1 MSAEEIRLTSKQAE
15 YVREAHHRWNFAVGA
30 VRSGKSHLAV
40 RYTIPR
46 CLRAGHNRRGLNL
59 ILGATKENVERNVL
73 EPMRDMWGQALV
85 GDINSRNWATV
96 FGEKVYCIGGENVK
110 QVNRIRG
117 SEIKFCYV
125 DEVCDVH
132 PQVFEML
139 KSRLSLPYSECHAA
153 CNPAGPTH
161 FVKRFLDQG
170 DADPD
175 IDLWHQEYAIWD
187 NPFLPDSYV
196 RALEAEYRGTVYYDR
211 YILGRWVKAEGLVY
225 PMWEQ
230 ALEDT
235 CEYTLADG
243 TPDPGLTYC
252 VSVDYGTQNA
262 FAALLWVRTP
272 DGTWHAVREFYYSG
286 RREGHQRT
294 DEDYCRDLASLCE
307 GLPRPAEVIVD
318 PSATSFITALR
329 RALNGDGHQLFRVR
343 HARNEVADGIRDTA
357 TCLQTGRVRISR
369 ELPCLAREFA
379 GYVWDDSEQYDRPVK
394 ADDHLMDALRYMVR
408 TKRAHRPQGA
418 AYESPFES
426 APDRALDLAR
436 RVII

>member
-1 MSAEEIRLTSKQAE
+1 MSVEEIRLTGKQAE

-187 NPFLPDSYV
+187 NPFLPPSYV

-235 CEYTLADG
+235 YRHALEDG
-243 TPDPGLTYC
+243 APDPALTWC

-262 FAALLWVRTP
+262 FAALLWCR
-272 DGTWHAVREFYYSG
+272 DREGTWHAVREFYFSG
-286 RREGHQRT
+286 RAEGHQRT
-294 DEDYCRDLASLCE
+294 DQDYCRDLLDLTD
-307 GLPRPAEVIVD
+307 GLPRPSGAF
-318 PSATSFITALR
+318 PA
-329 RALNGDGHQLFRVR
+329 
-343 HARNEVADGIRDTA
+343 
-357 TCLQTGRVRISR
+357 SR
-369 ELPCLAREFA
+369 S
-379 GYVWDDSEQYDRPVK
+379 G
-394 ADDHLMDALRYMVR
+394 
-408 TKRAHRPQGA
+408 
-418 AYESPFES
+418 
-426 APDRALDLAR
+426 
-436 RVII
+436 

>member
-1 MSAEEIRLTSKQAE
+1 MADLMEVRLTEKQAE
-15 YVREAHHRWNFAVGA
+15 YVREAHHRWNLAIGA

-46 CLRAGHNRRGLNL
+46 GLRERHNRRGLNL
-59 ILGATKENVERNVL
+59 IIGATKENVERNVL

-85 GDINSRNWATV
+85 GDINSRNWATI

-125 DEVCDVH
+125 DEVCDIH

-153 CNPAGPTH
+153 ANPAGPTH
-161 FVKRFLDQG
+161 FVKRFIDQA
-170 DADPD
+170 DAEPD
-175 IDLWHQEYAIWD
+175 IDLWHQEYTIWD
-187 NPFLPDSYV
+187 NPFLPPAYV
-196 RALEAEYRGTVYYDR
+196 RSLEAEYRGTVYYDR

-225 PMWEQ
+225 PMWES

-235 CEYTLADG
+235 CKYTLDDG
-243 TPDPGLTYC
+243 APDPDLTYC

-262 FAALLWVRTP
+262 FAALLWVRTE
-272 DGTWHAVREFYYSG
+272 DGVWHAVREFYYSG

-294 DEDYCRDLASLCE
+294 DEDYCRDLAALCE
-307 GLPRPAEVIVD
+307 GLPRPVEVIVD
-318 PSATSFITALR
+318 PSAASFIAALR
-329 RALNGDGHQLFRVR
+329 RSLDGDGHQLFRVR

-357 TCLQTGRVRISR
+357 TCLQTGRVRVSR
-369 ELPCLAREFA
+369 DLPELTREFA
-379 GYVWDDSEQYDRPVK
+379 GYVWDDSEEFDRPVK
-394 ADDHLMDALRYMVR
+394 VDDHLMDALRYLVR
-408 TKRAHRPQGA
+408 TKRVYRPQEET
-418 AYESPFES
+418 YKSPFE
-426 APDRALDLAR
+426 RGAR
-436 RVII
+436 P

>member
-1 MSAEEIRLTSKQAE
+1 MSVEEIRLTGKQAE

-132 PQVFEML
+132 QQVFEML
-139 KSRLSLPYSECHAA
+139 KSRLSLPYSECHCAA
-153 CNPAGPTH
+153 NPAGPTH

-175 IDLWHQEYAIWD
+175 IDLWHQEYTIWD
-187 NPFLPDSYV
+187 NPFLPASYV

-230 ALEDT
+230 ALEDPW
-235 CEYTLADG
+235 EGVPAEE
-243 TPDPGLTYC
+243 C

-262 FAALLWVRTP
+262 FAAIRWAR
-272 DGTWHAVREFYYSG
+272 DGGGVWHAVREFYYSG
-286 RREGHQRT
+286 RAEGHQKT
-294 DEDYCRDLASLCE
+294 DEDYCRDLLALAE
-307 GLPRPAEVIVD
+307 GMDRPAEVIVD
-318 PSATSFITALR
+318 PSATSFIAALR
-329 RALNGDGHQLFRVR
+329 RSLNGDGHQLFRVR

-357 TCLQTGRVRISR
+357 MCLQTGRVRVSR
-369 ELPCLAREFA
+369 DLPNLAREFA
-379 GYVWDDSEQYDRPVK
+379 GYVWDDSEEYDRPVK
-394 ADDHLMDALRYMVR
+394 VDDHLMDSMRYLVR
-408 TKRAHRPQGA
+408 TKRAHRPARQD
-418 AYESPFES
+418 YVSPFEG
-426 APDRALDLAR
+426 RTREQALAE
-436 RVII
+436 RVRL

>member
-1 MSAEEIRLTSKQAE
+1 MSAEEIRLTEKQAE

-40 RYTIPR
+40 RYTIPG

-73 EPMRDMWGQALV
+73 EPMRDMWGRALV

-161 FVKRFLDQG
+161 FIKRFLDQG

-187 NPFLPDSYV
+187 NPFLPPSYV

-230 ALEDT
+230 ALEDPW
-235 CEYTLADG
+235 EGVPAEE
-243 TPDPGLTYC
+243 C

-262 FAALLWVRTP
+262 FAAIRWAR
-272 DGTWHAVREFYYSG
+272 DGDGVWHAVREFYYSG
-286 RREGHQRT
+286 RAEGHQKT
-294 DEDYCRDLASLCE
+294 DEDYCRDLLQLCE
-307 GLPRPAEVIVD
+307 GMDRPAEVIVD
-318 PSATSFITALR
+318 PSATSFIAALR
-329 RALNGDGHQLFRVR
+329 RSLNGDGHRLFRVR
-343 HARNEVADGIRDTA
+343 HARNEVEDGIRDTA
-357 TCLQTGRVRISR
+357 TCLQTGRVRVSR
-369 ELPCLAREFA
+369 DLPNLAREFA

-394 ADDHLMDALRYMVR
+394 VDDHLMDALRYMVR
-408 TKRAHRPQGA
+408 TKRAHRPQEA
-418 AYESPFES
+418 AYASPFES

>member
-1 MSAEEIRLTSKQAE
+1 MSAEEIRLTEKQAE

-40 RYTIPR
+40 RYTIPG

-73 EPMRDMWGQALV
+73 EPMRDMWGRALV

-161 FVKRFLDQG
+161 FIKRFLDQG

-187 NPFLPDSYV
+187 NPFLPPSYV

-230 ALEDT
+230 ALEDPW
-235 CEYTLADG
+235 EGVPAEE
-243 TPDPGLTYC
+243 C

-262 FAALLWVRTP
+262 FAAIRWAG
-272 DGTWHAVREFYYSG
+272 DGDGVWHAVREFYYSG
-286 RREGHQRT
+286 RAEGHQKT
-294 DEDYCRDLASLCE
+294 DEDYCRDLLQLCE
-307 GLPRPAEVIVD
+307 GMDRPAEVIVD
-318 PSATSFITALR
+318 PSATSFIAALR
-329 RALNGDGHQLFRVR
+329 RSLNGDGHRLFRVR
-343 HARNEVADGIRDTA
+343 HARNEVEDGIRDTA
-357 TCLQTGRVRISR
+357 TCLQTGRVRVSR
-369 ELPCLAREFA
+369 DLPNLAREFA

-394 ADDHLMDALRYMVR
+394 VDDHLMDALRYMVR
-408 TKRAHRPQGA
+408 TKRAHRPQEA
-418 AYESPFES
+418 AYASPFES
-426 APDRALDLAR
+426 APDRALDPAR

>member
-1 MSAEEIRLTSKQAE
+1 MDEIRLTDKQAE
-15 YVREAHHRWNFAVGA
+15 YVREAHHRWNLAIGA

-46 CLRAGHNRRGLNL
+46 GLRERHNRRGLNL

-85 GDINSRNWATV
+85 GDINSRNWATI

-161 FVKRFLDQG
+161 FVKRFIDQA
-170 DADPD
+170 DEDPD

-187 NPFLPDSYV
+187 NPFLPPSYV

-225 PMWEQ
+225 PMWED
-230 ALEDT
+230 ALEDAYSG
-235 CEYTLADG
+235 EASRE
-243 TPDPGLTYC
+243 C
-252 VSVDYGTQNA
+252 VSCDYGTQNA
-262 FAALLWVRTP
+262 FAAIRWARDPEGV
-272 DGTWHAVREFYYSG
+272 WHAVGEYRYSG
-286 RREGHQRT
+286 RDEGHQKT
-294 DEDYCRDLASLCE
+294 DDDYVAAMEDFARGME
-307 GLPRPAEVIVD
+307 GDGDGRVEIVVD
-318 PSATSFITALR
+318 PSAASFIAALR
-329 RALNGDGHQLFRVR
+329 RSGRFRVR
-343 HARNEVADGIRDTA
+343 RADNAVDDGIRDVAACLSTGLVRVSRDMAETA
-357 TCLQTGRVRISR
+357 K
-369 ELPCLAREFA
+369 EFA
-379 GYVWDDSEQYDRPVK
+379 GYVWDDSESSDRPVK
-394 ADDHLMDALRYMVR
+394 VDDHLMDALRYMVR
-408 TKRAHRPQGA
+408 TMRVRRPA
-418 AYESPFES
+418 SEAYESPF
-426 APDRALDLAR
+426 ARAAGGGTR
-436 RVII
+436 RIEL

>member
-1 MSAEEIRLTSKQAE
+1 MSAGEIRLTEKQAE

-235 CEYTLADG
+235 YEYTLDDG
-243 TPDPGLTYC
+243 TPDPSLTWC

-262 FAALLWVRTP
+262 FAALLWCR
-272 DGTWHAVREFYYSG
+272 DREGTWHAVREFYFSG
-286 RREGHQRT
+286 RAEGHQRT
-294 DEDYCRDLASLCE
+294 DQDYCRDLLDLTD
-307 GLPRPAEVIVD
+307 GLPRPTEVIVD
-318 PSATSFITALR
+318 PSATSFIAALR
-329 RALNGDGHQLFRVR
+329 RQPGQPFRVR
-343 HARNEVADGIRDTA
+343 HARNEVEDGIRDTA
-357 TCLQTGRVRISR
+357 TCLQTGRVRVSR
-369 ELPCLAREFA
+369 ELPNLAREFA

-394 ADDHLMDALRYMVR
+394 VDDHLMDALRYMVR
-408 TKRAHRPQGA
+408 TKRAHRPQEA
-418 AYESPFES
+418 AYASPFES
-426 APDRALDLAR
+426 EPDRALDLAR

>member
-1 MSAEEIRLTSKQAE
+1 MSVEEIRLTGKQAE

-40 RYTIPR
+40 RYTVPR

-187 NPFLPDSYV
+187 NPFLPPSYV
-196 RALEAEYRGTVYYDR
+196 KALEAEYRGTVYYDR

-230 ALEDT
+230 ALEDPW
-235 CEYTLADG
+235 EGVPAEE
-243 TPDPGLTYC
+243 C

-262 FAALLWVRTP
+262 FAAIRWAR
-272 DGTWHAVREFYYSG
+272 DGDGVWHAVREFYYSG
-286 RREGHQRT
+286 RAEGHQKT
-294 DEDYCRDLASLCE
+294 DEDYCRDLLQLCE
-307 GLPRPAEVIVD
+307 GMDRPAEVIVD
-318 PSATSFITALR
+318 PSATSFIAALR
-329 RALNGDGHQLFRVR
+329 RSLNGDGHRLFRVR
-343 HARNEVADGIRDTA
+343 HARNEVEDGIRDTA
-357 TCLQTGRVRISR
+357 TCLQTGRVRVSR
-369 ELPCLAREFA
+369 DLPNLAREFA

-394 ADDHLMDALRYMVR
+394 VDDHLMDALRYMVR

>member
-1 MSAEEIRLTSKQAE
+1 MSVEEIRLTGKQAE

-161 FVKRFLDQG
+161 FIKRFLDQG

-187 NPFLPDSYV
+187 NPFLPASYV

-225 PMWEQ
+225 PMWER

-235 CEYTLADG
+235 FGYALDDG
-243 TPDPGLTYC
+243 TPDPALTWC

-262 FAALLWVRTP
+262 FAAIRWAR
-272 DGTWHAVREFYYSG
+272 DGDGVWHAVREFYYSG
-286 RREGHQRT
+286 RAEGHQKT
-294 DEDYCRDLASLCE
+294 DDDYVRDLLDLTE
-307 GLPRPAEVIVD
+307 GLPRPTEVIVD
-318 PSATSFITALR
+318 PSAASFIAALR
-329 RALNGDGHQLFRVR
+329 RVPGQPFRVR
-343 HARNEVADGIRDTA
+343 HARNEVEDGIRDTA
-357 TCLQTGRVRISR
+357 TCLQTGRVRVSR
-369 ELPCLAREFA
+369 DLPNLAREFA

-394 ADDHLMDALRYMVR
+394 VDDHLMDALRYMVR
-408 TKRAHRPQGA
+408 TKRAHRPQEA
-418 AYESPFES
+418 AYASPFES
-426 APDRALDLAR
+426 APDRALDPAR